1 MKPDQTQI
9 EWQCLPV
16 PEFRDRPKRM
26 PHSAHRLERNVHTGL
41 GRPRIPARLP
51 KISSRN
57 TVYCAESREK
67 TDHRNG
73 YYRLVRMTNCV
84 PNKSRGSSF
93 NRGRDLGADC
103 TSYGRIKSSQNLRFG
118 VPAFV
123 ASVSR
128 TLDTT
133 NLPPRQAPLGSWGL
147 CRPSPSMRRP
157 ISVKSVFLF
166 LTSGFLRLRRLC
178 RHPSIRTLL

>member
-16 PEFRDRPKRM
+16 PEFRDRPTRM
-26 PHSAHRLERNVHTGL
+26 PHSAHRHERKVHTAL
-41 GRPRIPARLP
+41 GRQRIPDRLP
-51 KISSRN
+51 KISNRN

-73 YYRLVRMTNCV
+73 YYRLVMMTGCM
-84 PNKSRGSSF
+84 PNKSRRSSF
-93 NRGRDLGADC
+93 DRGRDLEADS

-118 VPAFV
+118 VPASI

-128 TLDTT
+128 TLDTS
-133 NLPPRQAPLGSWGL
+133 N
-147 CRPSPSMRRP
+147 SPSFDRR
-157 ISVKSVFLF
+157 
-166 LTSGFLRLRRLC
+166 T
-178 RHPSIRTLL
+178 